1 MQCGRPEFHL
11 WVGKVPWRRE
21 RQPTLVFSP
30 GEFHGQSS
38 MEDYSQWGRKQ
49 LDMTEWITHTDT
61 REPGLWVL
69 HHHFTSIIPDASMAS
84 VDGMRDPLPSQINR
98 EWPTKFC
105 EKWLENIS
113 IKQKTSP
120 LSIWLFRTVED
131 GVLQHYPEYIFFQR
145 TESYHQELLHEPA
158 VFKELVYGELAFKL
172 FSEVT
177 LEPLPEM
184 RERQMGG
191 LQAWC
196 PVPRSALLCVQC
208 IRFFNVEKLFWQRR
222 AVPFTELKHC
232 WNISVF

>member
-1 MQCGRPEFHL
+1 MGPQTVRHD
-11 WVGKVPWRRE
+11 W
-21 RQPTLVFSP
+21 
-30 GEFHGQSS
+30 
-38 MEDYSQWGRKQ
+38 MNN
-49 LDMTEWITHTDT
+49 THTDT

-131 GVLQHYPEYIFFQR
+131 GVLQHYPEYLLFQR
-145 TESYHQELLHEPA
+145 TESYHQELLHELA

-184 RERQMGG
+184 KERGKWEVSRPGVLFPDLHFYVFSVLGFLMLKNYFDRDVLCL
-191 LQAWC
+191 LQNLNTAEIF
-196 PVPRSALLCVQC
+196 QY
-208 IRFFNVEKLFWQRR
+208 FNTNSFE
-222 AVPFTELKHC
+222 
-232 WNISVF
+232 